1 MRLLTITLIFMAI
14 ALIGACALKPATRT
28 AHDSPQFQGEVFAN
42 PIPMRKHTL
51 GEQARIWWSALLA
64 KPAGTRP
71 AQPVP
76 VRTLNR
82 QALLDAPD
90 NTLVRLGHSTVLLK
104 LAGEFYLTDPVFSQR
119 ASPVQWGG
127 PKRYSAPPIAI
138 EDLPP
143 IKAVILSHD
152 HYDHLDH
159 ASILALA
166 GKTAHFLAPLG
177 VGDRL
182 VAWGVDP
189 AKVRQLDWWGQSTI
203 DGVRFVATP
212 ARHFSGRSLNDRNS
226 TLWASW
232 VMTTDEVRVFFSGDG
247 GYFDGFKAI
256 GERYGPFDVALVET
270 GAYDKQWPDVHMR
283 PEQTLQAA
291 LDLKGAWLVP
301 IHNGTFDLAL
311 HRWQEPLERITALAG
326 ARGLPLATPAI
337 GEPLAILRPHAG
349 SAWWQG
355 IE

>member
-1 MRLLTITLIFMAI
+1 MRLLTLALVLM
-14 ALIGACALKPATRT
+14 ALIGACALQPAPR
-28 AHDSPQFQGEVFAN
+28 APYVSPQFKGEVFAN
-42 PIPMRKHTL
+42 PTPMRKHSL

-64 KPAGTRP
+64 KPDGTSP
-71 AQPVP
+71 AHPLP
-76 VRTLNR
+76 VRTLTR
-82 QALLDAPD
+82 QALLAAPD
-90 NTLVRLGHSTVLLK
+90 NTLVRLGHSAVLLK
-104 LAGEFYLTDPVFSQR
+104 LAGEFYLTDPMFSQR
-119 ASPVQWGG
+119 ASPVQWAG

-182 VAWGVDP
+182 VGWGVDP
-189 AKVRQLDWWGQSTI
+189 AKVQQFDWWQGSTI
-203 DGVRFVATP
+203 GGVRFVATP
-212 ARHFSGRSLNDRNS
+212 TRHFSGRTLNDRNS

-232 VMTTDEVRVFFSGDG
+232 VITTDKVRVFFSGDS

-270 GAYDKQWPDVHMR
+270 GAYDKQWPEVHMQ

-311 HRWQEPLERITALAG
+311 HPWQDPLERITALAG
-326 ARGLPLATPAI
+326 ARGLPLATPVI

-355 IE
+355 RE

>member
-1 MRLLTITLIFMAI
+1 MRFLTITLVLI
-14 ALIGACALKPATRT
+14 ALALTGACAFAPAARI
-28 AHDSPQFQGEVFAN
+28 AHASPQFKDGAFAN
-42 PIPMRKHTL
+42 PRPMREYSL
-51 GEQARIWWSALLA
+51 GEQARMWWSAMVA

-71 AQPVP
+71 VQAVP
-76 VRTLNR
+76 VRRLTR

-119 ASPVQWGG
+119 ASPVQWAG
-127 PKRYSAPPIAI
+127 PERFSAPPIAI
-138 EDLPP
+138 DQLPP

-166 GKTAHFLAPLG
+166 GKTTHFLTPLG

-182 VAWGVDP
+182 VDWGVDP
-189 AKVRQLDWWGQSTI
+189 ARVHQLDWWQERTI

-212 ARHFSGRSLNDRNS
+212 ARHFSGRSLGDRNS

-232 VMTTDEVRVFFSGDG
+232 VVGTGRMRLFFSGDS

-256 GERYGPFDVALVET
+256 GERYGPFDLALVET
-270 GAYDKQWPDVHMR
+270 GAYDKQWPDVHMQ
-283 PEQTLQAA
+283 PEETLQAA

-311 HRWQEPLERITALAG
+311 HRWQEPLERIGALAR

-337 GEPLAILRPHAG
+337 GEPLAILQPRAG
-349 SAWWQG
+349 ASWWRTV
-355 IE
+355 E